1 MDSFFVLLLLI
12 SLGFI
17 IYYVIKRFRTK
28 KKNPEIYAKIKNRVW
43 IAAIIFIVSFIGVTI
58 TGKVD
63 PSVAQ
68 HHAESV
74 KKSSSKK
81 ESESKANVESKK
93 KAKAESESKKKAESE
108 SKKKAKSESKKK
120 IEAKTKEE
128 SKAKHEA
135 KLKSDAK
142 EKAKIKAESKK
153 KAESESKIKA
163 KNEAKKKAE
172 SEAKAKNESK
182 KKAESKA
189 KAKNES
195 KKNTESKTKHKSKKK
210 HKSVNK
216 YQKMANKGFKENFDR
231 DYWPYAI
238 SITVDA
244 KTKNTELH
252 CTADLLSANKSELSR
267 YWGLLKAS
275 CSEFSID
282 KDGMPDFPYMEIIAG
297 DRVVARSEVLNYK
310 AMKWVKH

>member
-182 KKAESKA
+182 K
-189 KAKNES
+189 
-195 KKNTESKTKHKSKKK
+195 NTESKTKHKSKKK